1 MRNANES
8 VKAFHNIPFAARDD
22 QRGGRRRKRL
32 YTYALRDAGQTR
44 IEADIKVEVAWIHVC
59 VVKTYNS
66 NNNLNNDNNKVN
78 KIRTNNFPLIY
89 FRNTL
94 AD

>member
-22 QRGGRRRKRL
+22 QRGERRRKRL

-44 IEADIKVEVAWIHVC
+44 IEADIKVEVA
-59 VVKTYNS
+59 
-66 NNNLNNDNNKVN
+66 
-78 KIRTNNFPLIY
+78 
-89 FRNTL
+89 
-94 AD
+94 